1 MERLVG
7 VVGGYR
13 ERDKFIRLCSYT
25 ARFLAGS
32 GQTKWGIRLTT
43 IATELSACRTV
54 LRLFDDVPMLA
65 HTLRY
70 GSGSKVSKQHAVM
83 YQVVFNF
90 TRGLFILMTDFLQ
103 VYISS
108 PTLYGVIVYA
118 FAYRKINLKLKSKVE
133 KIEFAHLSL

>member
-1 MERLVG
+1 
-7 VVGGYR
+7 
-13 ERDKFIRLCSYT
+13 
-25 ARFLAGS
+25 
-32 GQTKWGIRLTT
+32 
-43 IATELSACRTV
+43 
-54 LRLFDDVPMLA
+54 
-65 HTLRY
+65 
-70 GSGSKVSKQHAVM
+70 M

>member
-1 MERLVG
+1 MVSCDLRLYRSFDEGKRLSYTYHCKQTAMERLVG

-70 GSGSKVSKQHAVM
+70 GSGSKVSK
-83 YQVVFNF
+83 
-90 TRGLFILMTDFLQ
+90 
-103 VYISS
+103 
-108 PTLYGVIVYA
+108 
-118 FAYRKINLKLKSKVE
+118 
-133 KIEFAHLSL
+133 